1 MKTYKVTITE
11 YSKCVVEVEADS
23 IEEARER
30 VENKYWEHPNNY
42 LLEPYDTKF
51 E

>member
-11 YSKCVVEVEADS
+11 YSKCIVEVEADS
-23 IEEARER
+23 IEEAREK
-30 VENKYWEHPNNY
+30 VENEYWENPDDY
-42 LLEPYDTKF
+42 LFEPYDTEF